1 MMSTSSWVSSGAP
14 SHESC
19 GERLSPTPRPAQ
31 RTGIGLSAAKV
42 SLDNV
47 RDSVARRTEGW
58 FDARCVSPARMGRRR
73 RPTKLIDVD
82 RRAVSGLWASPDD
95 RNLCCVEVGVR
106 LPSSVRLPCRNHSK
120 VESQRESARFD
131 LTALRVFLDEVQVA
145 KFKWPERVET
155 VESLPRNATGKV
167 EKWKLRETVS
177 MVTERLLNGLDVV
190 GALGE
195 QMSLTY
201 CLAGQARMT
210 SPLG

>member
-1 MMSTSSWVSSGAP
+1 
-14 SHESC
+14 
-19 GERLSPTPRPAQ
+19 
-31 RTGIGLSAAKV
+31 
-42 SLDNV
+42 
-47 RDSVARRTEGW
+47 
-58 FDARCVSPARMGRRR
+58 
-73 RPTKLIDVD
+73 
-82 RRAVSGLWASPDD
+82 
-95 RNLCCVEVGVR
+95 
-106 LPSSVRLPCRNHSK
+106 
-120 VESQRESARFD
+120 
-131 LTALRVFLDEVQVA
+131 VFLDEARVA